1 MADIVQT
8 MGFDIGDSVSK
19 VQTLGTALGS
29 LANSFTASAA
39 AMKQWNNEA
48 GTMSKLASI
57 GDKVNRLTNQYNALA
72 KAQAK
77 LGAGPTAAA
86 GPSSASLQTQ
96 LGLIKQ
102 LTGAWGSIPK
112 TNPMAQQFAQV
123 QASAASFATRM
134 KMSSVEVASAFTLM
148 GSGGSASVRALGQ
161 QFATM
166 SAMSAQAMGQIKER
180 ATGIS
185 VALGS
190 MVKYQIFSQ
199 MIGMI
204 SSFVA
209 KLKEGVTAAAD
220 FSRQMGMIQTVA
232 KGAPMGKMEQQLT
245 DMSRTYGSTLSDNT
259 AAYYLTLQNQVGDAA
274 QSMQVL
280 NEAQKIAAITGSPLS
295 NVVDTLTVSLNGFK
309 LKAKDAGDVSGK
321 LFKAMEIGRFQF
333 SDMTDTMGRVD
344 GMASD
349 LGVTMSQI
357 LGPIATMTRQGVRF
371 DTAVTQ
377 MRAVISQML
386 KPTKELKKLYE
397 NWGVSGV
404 EEAISKFGGFLPMLK
419 ATEDSFGGNSSAMAK
434 AFTNLRAFT
443 GMMGMLGKNYEQS
456 ANDTKQIEE
465 ANSSLTD
472 SLYKTFSL
480 TAGQQYK
487 VLLNDIAVN
496 FMEIGQLL
504 LPLAAAAARFFGIL
518 TASPVATVLAM
529 ATAIGAITSALAG
542 AIVAYKAAKAAAAAF
557 ALAQTTASALA
568 GGGAAG
574 AAAAAAITPPIVTG
588 MKTAAALS
596 AAAFTG
602 AFIVGLGI
610 GLAGV
615 SLQKW
620 LWPSETAKADAAA
633 LAEKAKRQ
641 GEITW
646 EQDRLAKLEENAQ
659 KEIDI
664 RKKTADAIIGILTQ
678 KQKLQTKIA
687 DDINANEKASL
698 KILGD
703 TLDNAVNI
711 QKKKVDKLFSMS
723 VGEGQDAL
731 VKSLG
736 DAQTNAKNKEFDF
749 QNKYEEPN
757 KARAAA
763 KELMHSDRL
772 RYDALSKLR
781 DANTKEEFDAI
792 RSQLDSADQYAQ
804 KAGSS
809 AGALGDQTFEK
820 RAAKSSV
827 TIAKDKASI
836 AKAELDYSKRAQK
849 EAIASYPEQ
858 LKLLSK
864 MAAVRA
870 RMDDELVTKGKS
882 SEQIK
887 EDRKSFEAD
896 SKELTALM
904 TEAGKGTSGN
914 AIIQKYTEQLAAMAG
929 QMPALETQVKLVWAE
944 SEAAFQKS
952 IEGLNPEILV
962 RFKVDPR
969 DPIGSLIQGTQD
981 KTADLEVQLMNQA
994 SNKSKLDAANK
1005 TLSERAALGAGAFA
1019 NATPFQ
1025 GKDLTE
1031 VQQAYNNL
1039 LIVANQL
1046 ASTPITPE
1054 NLAAKRMELQ
1064 TLITLYKQYND
1075 EKAKETLSQ
1084 AGQGALTY
1092 KPLQGNPAVAAG
1104 IGGTIKS
1111 TQQDLAVLSQVD
1123 FTGTETKL
1131 ANLSQD
1137 LALIKQQAKVDLQFN
1152 VLGVDGV
1159 KVAADGVKLSFDSV
1173 VTALTTAAPDMGT
1186 FATGLASCVSPAASL
1201 ASSLASAATAAAQIV
1216 IPAIPTGPGS
1226 AMGGYQRFARGGRA
1240 QGTDTIPA
1248 MLSKGEYVMNAK
1260 STRRN
1265 FSQLVAM
1272 NSGVKPVYRQDGGSV
1287 TNVGD
1292 INVSVN
1298 GSSTSKQSARDIATA
1313 LRREMRRGTAR
1324 L

>member
-57 GDKVNRLTNQYNALA
+57 GTKVNNLTAQYNALA

-419 ATEDSFGGNSSAMAK
+419 ATEDSFGGNSAAMAK

-465 ANSSLTD
+465 AGSSLTD

-518 TASPVATVLAM
+518 TASPVATVLAL
-529 ATAIGAITSALAG
+529 ATALGSVTAAIAG
-542 AIVAYKAAKAAAAAF
+542 AAVAYKAAKAAAIAY
-557 ALAQTTASALA
+557 ALAQETASIAA

-588 MKTAAALS
+588 MKAAAALS

-610 GLAGV
+610 GFAGV

-731 VKSLG
+731 IKSLG

-781 DANTKEEFDAI
+781 SANTKEEFDAI

-827 TIAKDKASI
+827 TIAKDKAAI

-864 MAAVRA
+864 MAAVKA

-896 SKELTALM
+896 SKELAALM

-1005 TLSERAALGAGAFA
+1005 TLNERAALGAGAFA

-1025 GKDLTE
+1025 GSDDELSDIQK
-1031 VQQAYNNL
+1031 AYND
-1039 LIVANQL
+1039 LILKAQTL
-1046 ASTPITPE
+1046 SSIPITPS
-1054 NLAAKRMELQ
+1054 NLQQKTQELGALIAAYQK
-1064 TLITLYKQYND
+1064 YNT
-1075 EKAKETLSQ
+1075 EKAKVGEPGMFGYL
-1084 AGQGALTY
+1084 APQGDQ
-1092 KPLQGNPAVAAG
+1092 KVVAG
-1104 IGGTIKS
+1104 IGGTIDS
-1111 TQQDLAVLSQVD
+1111 TKQDLSALSQVD

-1131 ANLSQD
+1131 ANLMQD
-1137 LALIKQQAKVDLQFN
+1137 LTLVKQQAKIDLQFN

-1159 KVAADGVKLSFDSV
+1159 KVAVDGVKLSFDSI

-1186 FATGLASCVSPAASL
+1186 FSTGLSNCVSPAASL

-1216 IPAIPTGPGS
+1216 IPAIPTGPGQ
-1226 AMGGYQRFARGGRA
+1226 AMGGFQRFARGGRA